1 MKQIAIVPLVVVVA
15 ACASH
20 APKTTPVA
28 STAPISRSVTD
39 PSGIRLAEQI
49 REYRFGRYVDPGDP
63 LVMHDAHPVYRIEQ
77 TAAWNLRPDSKTQLS
92 RSSPAPQS
100 PGTTQRDAELAEL
113 NKQRAATRAFTEQ
126 AATLNQRLAEFT
138 KAIAQTQEIAK
149 QNLLLKQEIDS
160 IRKRLDTLPKQSGQ
174 TQPDAVPRPNPQDD
188 KW

>member
-1 MKQIAIVPLVVVVA
+1 MKQIALVPLVVVVA

-20 APKTTPVA
+20 APKTTPTA
-28 STAPISRSVTD
+28 STAPMSHNITD

-49 REYRFGRYVDPGDP
+49 REYRSGRYVDPGDP
-63 LVMHDAHPVYRIEQ
+63 LMMHDAHPVYRIEQ
-77 TAAWNLRPDSKTQLS
+77 TAAWNLRPATRAPSG
-92 RSSPAPQS
+92 RSSPASRS
-100 PGTTQRDAELAEL
+100 PGTTQRDAELVEL

-138 KAIAQTQEIAK
+138 EAIAQTQEIAK

-160 IRKRLDTLPKQSGQ
+160 LRERLDTLQKQSGQ
-174 TQPDAVPRPNPQDD
+174 AQPDAVQRPSPQDD